1 MRSKIALLT
10 KSKAVLVG
18 LVATALVAVVG
29 TTVGYAALSKT
40 VTLHLDDRT
49 EQVSAMGGTVGDV
62 LAAQDITVG
71 PHDVV
76 APSLDQPVSDGGAIT
91 VRFGRPFKV
100 DVDGK
105 TTKYWVTATSVRGAL
120 DSINRSFDRS
130 RLSVGRG
137 AGIDRGGLTLH
148 VTTPKNVVFVR
159 GGHQPVRKHVA
170 VRTVGQLLDELGVK
184 LGKHDTVQPGR
195 KHEIHQG
202 DKIVLTRIK
211 IVRKHVSGEAID
223 FSTITREDSTMYEGH
238 SSVLRAGQP
247 GLRDVT
253 YRITYRNGHLVAR
266 KVVSAKVTREPVDQI
281 ERVGTKVAA
290 PAPTTNYASGGTV
303 WDRIAQCESGG
314 NWAANTGN
322 GYYGGLQF
330 SLGTWQAYGGTG
342 RPDQN
347 SREAQIA
354 VAERV
359 RAAEG
364 GYGAWPVCG
373 ARA

>member
-18 LVATALVAVVG
+18 LVTVALVAVVG
-29 TTVGYAALSKT
+29 TTVGYAALSKS

-49 EQVSAMGGTVGDV
+49 MQVSSMGSTVGDV
-62 LAAQDITVG
+62 LQAQDITVG
-71 PHDVV
+71 KHDVV
-76 APSLDQPVSDGGAIT
+76 APALDQPITDGGAIS
-91 VRFGRPFKV
+91 VRFGRPLKL
-100 DVDGK
+100 DVDGDQK
-105 TTKYWVTATSVRGAL
+105 TYWVTATTVRGAL
-120 DSINRSFDRS
+120 ASINRSFDRS
-130 RLSVGRG
+130 KLSVGRG
-137 AGIDRGGLTLH
+137 AGIDRDGMTLH
-148 VTTPKNVVFVR
+148 VTTPKRVTFVL
-159 GGHQPVRKHVA
+159 GGHRAEHKTLA
-170 VRTVGQLLDELGVK
+170 VRTVGQLLDQLGVT
-184 LGKHDTVQPGR
+184 LHHHDTVKPGR
-195 KHEIHQG
+195 HHELAPG
-202 DKIVLTRIK
+202 DKVVVTRIRV
-211 IVRKHVSGEAID
+211 VRKHVSGEPIAY
-223 FSTITREDSTMYEGH
+223 STITRDDSSMLRGR
-238 SSVLRAGQP
+238 SSVVRAGRS
-247 GLRDVT
+247 GLREVT
-253 YRITYRNGHLVAR
+253 YKITYRNGHLQAR
-266 KVVSAKVTREPVDQI
+266 RVLSSHVLREPVAQI
-281 ERVGTKVAA
+281 ERVGTKA

-330 SLGTWQAYGGTG
+330 SLGTWRAYGGSG